1 MKVLLRTEWFKLWKT
16 NIMPFILLAPAI
28 VLAIAWNVDVDAEEL
43 VGYKYLYAAM
53 NANFAYAVL
62 FLPLMT
68 GVLATLIC
76 RYEHQAGGWK
86 QLFALPTTRGKVYI
100 AKFLIV
106 SLLTLCMQLL
116 VLLALL
122 FVGYMKQ
129 YGEPFP
135 MELLLRGIV
144 GGWIATLPL
153 IALMLWL
160 STMFHSLAAPFAV
173 NVIFTIPTL
182 LVINSEKLA
191 PYYPWGQPF
200 MMMYVTGE
208 QEDIF
213 YIPWEQLITVV
224 GGSFVLFFVIGFVY
238 LQRKEV

>member
-1 MKVLLRTEWFKLWKT
+1 MKALLRTEWFKLWKT

-43 VGYKYLYAAM
+43 IGYKYLYAAM
-53 NANFAYAVL
+53 NANLAYAVL

-182 LVINSEKLA
+182 LVLNSEKLA

-200 MMMYVTGE
+200 MMMYVTEDQG
-208 QEDIF
+208 DIF

>member
-1 MKVLLRTEWFKLWKT
+1 M
-16 NIMPFILLAPAI
+16 
-28 VLAIAWNVDVDAEEL
+28 
-43 VGYKYLYAAM
+43 
-53 NANFAYAVL
+53 
-62 FLPLMT
+62 
-68 GVLATLIC
+68 
-76 RYEHQAGGWK
+76 
-86 QLFALPTTRGKVYI
+86 YI

-182 LVINSEKLA
+182 LVLNSEKLA

-200 MMMYVTGE
+200 MMMYVTEDQG
-208 QEDIF
+208 DIF